1 MEGRFGA
8 NFGIPYPFR
17 MDCEYPYFESRL
29 SLVADQRIPLMA
41 MTAQFYFGHRAWLLW
56 NKNRWI
62 KWFFIVVPTITM
74 MCGVA

>member
-1 MEGRFGA
+1 MAEGFGE
-8 NFGIPYPFR
+8 NSGIRYLSR
-17 MDCEYPYFESRL
+17 MVCEYKCAKWDE
-29 SLVADQRIPLMA
+29 VNGRIPLIA

-74 MCGVA
+74 MCGLG

>member
-1 MEGRFGA
+1 MGERFGE
-8 NFGIPYPFR
+8 NFGIRYLSR
-17 MDCEYPYFESRL
+17 MVCEYFIIIIRME
-29 SLVADQRIPLMA
+29 ADNRIPLMA

-74 MCGVA
+74 ICGLA

>member
-1 MEGRFGA
+1 MGGRFGE
-8 NFGIPYPFR
+8 NFGIHYLFK
-17 MDCEYPYFESRL
+17 MDCEYESTG
-29 SLVADQRIPLMA
+29 VGWKTNDRIPLMA

-74 MCGVA
+74 MCGLA

>member
-1 MEGRFGA
+1 MGERYGE
-8 NFGIPYPFR
+8 NFGIRYLSR
-17 MDCEYPYFESRL
+17 MVCEHFIIIIGM
-29 SLVADQRIPLMA
+29 VADDRIPLMA

-74 MCGVA
+74 ICGLA